1 VYSFVVG
8 VSANDHQVYTN
19 IINSAAGYSFSRQ
32 PHLVSL
38 AKDIIESL
46 ELTDV
51 VIRMTHD
58 MGRTIGNTNIVT
70 TGDKD
75 TIFYAQRLKRGDS
88 VLRFVKNRSM
98 EPSSELSIVL
108 RKDGD
113 GDYELT
119 DVWIGPA
126 CPAFPGSA
134 DEGEDSKVYWQT
146 HALTA
151 DSESISSQSV
161 TSVCPY

>member
-1 VYSFVVG
+1 MYSFAIG
-8 VSANDHQVYTN
+8 VSANDCQVYTK
-19 IINSAAGYSFSRQ
+19 IINSAAGRCFSRQ

-38 AKDIIESL
+38 AKGVVESL
-46 ELTDV
+46 ELTEPTLQV
-51 VIRMTHD
+51 THD
-58 MGRTIGNTNIVT
+58 LGRTIGNTNIVAT
-70 TGDKD
+70 RDKD
-75 TIFYAQRLKRGDS
+75 VIFYAQRLKQSG

-98 EPSSELSIVL
+98 EPSSELSIIL
-108 RKDGD
+108 RKDSD
-113 GDYELT
+113 GNYELT
-119 DVWIGPA
+119 DIWIGPA

-134 DEGEDSKVYWQT
+134 DESEDSKMYWQT

>member
-38 AKDIIESL
+38 VKGIVESL

-51 VIRMTHD
+51 VIRVTHD

-75 TIFYAQRLKRGDS
+75 IIFYAQRLKRSG

-119 DVWIGPA
+119 DAWVGPA
-126 CPAFPGSA
+126 CPAFPGAA
-134 DEGEDSKVYWQT
+134 DESEDSKTYWQT

-151 DSESISSQSV
+151 DSESISLQSV